1 MRLLFLGTGTAGA
14 KLLVEGTLAEG
25 QRRCT
30 SVRIDH
36 DVLVDLGLQS
46 FDHAAALGE
55 DVSGITDIFI
65 SHTHRDHYMK
75 DALLA
80 YVNAVPH
87 KLRIHCH
94 RGAVVG
100 LKLTDEEAARVEVH
114 PVESMETFE
123 AAGMTVTALP
133 ANHIAGGPEEQPLHY
148 IFRRDGQTLFYGL
161 DGGWF
166 RAEAWEYMRR
176 DPTVFD
182 AMILEAT
189 VGEDPG
195 NFRIGTHNTVP
206 MLRLLLCALRDNG
219 MIRPDTT
226 LIASHI
232 GGKMGKEG
240 NAEMFAGLGMIEAVD
255 GLKVEF

>member
-1 MRLLFLGTGTAGA
+1 MKLLFLGTGTAGA
-14 KLLVEGTLAEG
+14 KLLPEGTLAEN
-25 QRRCT
+25 QRRC
-30 SVRIDH
+30 SSLIIDGEI
-36 DVLVDLGLQS
+36 LVDLGLQS
-46 FDHAAALGE
+46 FDFATALGA
-55 DVSGITDIFI
+55 DRSRITDIFI

-75 DALLA
+75 EALLS

-100 LKLTDEEAARVEVH
+100 LKLTEEEAARVEVC
-114 PVESMETFE
+114 PIEAMETWE
-123 AAGMTVTALP
+123 VAGMTVTALP

-148 IFRRDGQTLFYGL
+148 IFRRGGQTLFYGL

-176 DPTVFD
+176 AEITYD

-206 MLRLLLCALRDNG
+206 MLRLLLAALRDNH
-219 MIRPDTT
+219 MIREDTT
-226 LIASHI
+226 MIASHI
-232 GGKMGKEG
+232 GGKMNKPET
-240 NAEMFAGLGMIEAVD
+240 ADMLAGLGMIEAYD
-255 GLKVEF
+255 GLAVEF